1 MRSRLFTPGPTPV
14 PEHVMLRMAQPMIH
28 HRTEEFQQV
37 LADVTSGLQ
46 YLFCTEQPVFVLTA
60 SGTGAMEAAVVNTM
74 SAGDEVITVDGGKF
88 GERWGN
94 IADAYGLR
102 NHRIAVEWGTAVTVE
117 RIAETLERNPGVQ
130 AICLT
135 HSETSTGVFTDVR
148 EIASRIRPTFDGLIL
163 VDGITAVGAHE
174 MRFDAWDLDVVVTG
188 SQKGLMIPPGLAF
201 IALSER
207 AWKKTETSNLP
218 RFYFDLIEARTSLEQ
233 GDTPWTPA
241 ITLVLGLAESL
252 AMIRAEGRE
261 NVWARHERLAD
272 GLRQGM
278 TALGFEL
285 FGAPPSNAV
294 TSVRIPEGGEKFQ
307 SVMKSR
313 YGITMAGGQEDL
325 KGKIFRVSHLGYYD
339 EGDMLAFLHYT
350 ERALTDLGLPHEP
363 GAGVSAAQQ
372 VFMKHLTSSESLTS
386 S

>member
-1 MRSRLFTPGPTPV
+1 
-14 PEHVMLRMAQPMIH
+14 MLRMAQPMIH
-28 HRTEEFQQV
+28 HRTEEFQTALTSV
-37 LADVTSGLQ
+37 TADLQ
-46 YLFCTEQPVFVLTA
+46 YLFCTEQPVLTLTS
-60 SGTGAMEAAVVNTM
+60 SGTGAMEAAIVNTL
-74 SAGDEVITVDGGKF
+74 SRGDEVITVNGGKF

-94 IADAYGLR
+94 IADAYGLTH
-102 NHRIAVEWGTAVTVE
+102 HRIDVEWGTAVTAE
-117 RIAETLERNPGVQ
+117 RLIEELERHPNAK

-135 HSETSTGVFTDVR
+135 HSETSTGVATDVQG
-148 EIASRIRPTFDGLIL
+148 IAAAIRSRFDGLIL

-174 MRFDAWDLDVVVTG
+174 LRLDEWGLDIVVTG

-207 AWKKTETSNLP
+207 AWKKTESSDLP
-218 RFYFDLIEARTSLEQ
+218 SFYFDLPEARKALEQ

-241 ITLVLGLAESL
+241 LTLVLGLAESL
-252 AMIRAEGRE
+252 AMVREEGRE
-261 NVWARHERLAD
+261 QVWARHARLAD

-307 SVMKSR
+307 SVMKSQ
-313 YGITMAGGQEDL
+313 YGITMAGGQDHL

-339 EGDMLAFLHYT
+339 EGDMLAFLHCT
-350 ERALTDLGLPHEP
+350 ERAMTDLGLPHQS

-372 VFMKHLTSSESLTS
+372 VFMEHIVNSKGKIQK
-386 S
+386 